1 MAQFNTGNNSF
12 QGGNKTLFEV
22 NQLATANGNI
32 VSNTN
37 PLPVTLGS
45 DTITITGNVNVG
57 TAVEIT
63 NDEGSSIPTHT
74 HIYLENEDPVSNTNP
89 FPVSGSVGLTSD
101 GEAVSASNPLPVA
114 LGDIMGAN
122 VNIYTTVTANLLA
135 VNTNIIPVTDNIY
148 TLGNTTYRWE
158 SVHIGPGTLYIQDQS
173 NSALNAAL
181 TVNNGI
187 LQIDGSNQLQVGQL
201 KFVNNTIE
209 SVTGNVNIQIGL
221 IGSSAN
227 LVLNRDT
234 TLATG
239 KTLTFGDNTT
249 QNTAYVADSY
259 IATYYTGANVGI
271 ASNTVAYVVPV
282 TDHFNGT
289 RNISLGSNNSF
300 VIEKDGQFVISYSIQ
315 FVNTET
321 EQHDVY
327 VWLKK
332 NGTNIDDTS
341 SAFTINAKKGG
352 PSGGPG
358 KLIATSPIF
367 FTANTGDNIQVMMA
381 APESVANAISIATL
395 PSIATPAIPR
405 TPASFVTI
413 TEIN

>member
-1 MAQFNTGNNSF
+1 
-12 QGGNKTLFEV
+12 
-22 NQLATANGNI
+22 
-32 VSNTN
+32 
-37 PLPVTLGS
+37 
-45 DTITITGNVNVG
+45 
-57 TAVEIT
+57 
-63 NDEGSSIPTHT
+63 
-74 HIYLENEDPVSNTNP
+74 
-89 FPVSGSVGLTSD
+89 
-101 GEAVSASNPLPVA
+101 
-114 LGDIMGAN
+114 MGAN

-282 TDHFNGT
+282 TDHFNGI

-300 VIEKDGQFVISYSIQ
+300 AIEKDGQFVISYSIQ
-315 FVNTET
+315 FVNTEN